1 MALTEKARK
10 KMMDIFDVDP
20 AKIHPEDP
28 EMVEILGNEVFDE
41 ISSSGVIDDKK
52 RQMITI
58 TVCTSIQ
65 MLDQLRGHVA
75 SALRLGAT
83 ALEIRE
89 TIYQCAP
96 YIGFPKTMNALT
108 AANAVFK
115 EKGYTL
121 PLERAGTTAYEDSQE
136 AGAAIQLP
144 RYGDEVKTV
153 FAKLPG
159 EFGTLVPHLLTSVA
173 FGEFSTRGVL
183 NDAEKELTALLALV
197 CIGASQQLKPHIASA
212 LKAGNTLEEITAAV
226 VQTLPYIGFPYAL
239 SALALI
245 ANYEEGNTE
254 AYR

>member
-1 MALTEKARK
+1 MALTEKAKK

-20 AKIHPEDP
+20 SKIHPEDP

-115 EKGYTL
+115 EKGYKL
-121 PLERAGTTAYEDSQE
+121 PLERAGTAAYEDREE

-159 EFGTLVPHLLTSVA
+159 EFGTLVP
-173 FGEFSTRGVL
+173 
-183 NDAEKELTALLALV
+183 
-197 CIGASQQLKPHIASA
+197 ASA
-212 LKAGNTLEEITAAV
+212 DLGCLWRVLDQRCPE
-226 VQTLPYIGFPYAL
+226 
-239 SALALI
+239 
-245 ANYEEGNTE
+245 
-254 AYR
+254 